1 MLKYKE
7 ADGTILGDPANVA
20 LTKDIIELGWTPPR
34 FRTRWDVLPLITM
47 AAGDEP
53 VITEIPPSL
62 SKLVNIEHP
71 KYSLAFEKLGLK
83 WVAAPALSRLGFDIG
98 GVQYTAAP
106 FIGWF
111 MDAEIGVRNL
121 ADAFRYNCLPDII
134 VKLGWA
140 PSKEHLENL
149 PEFERLALL
158 SKAQTELNYAV
169 YWSYSKAN
177 IAISDTLSASTQ
189 YCRFD
194 DEHRRE
200 NGFRLPANPY
210 WIAPPQ
216 GSIVPLWHRGG
227 APNYQ
232 PKPMICRIAQDPV
245 KVWKRRLTARIDSAV
260 SSPVVLPADCK
271 TNSSQ
276 LPEEL
281 EKVRSVRICYCTAGV
296 TAIKLADRLHFNI
309 SKQYDLDFPS
319 WQVHGVAALDKVQ
332 VANLTEQDVLLIVC
346 STTGHGEIPRNGQ
359 KFVSSLKGK
368 TGLPQFK
375 YAVFGSGSSMYPQ
388 TFNWGART
396 LSELIQEAGGQP
408 LAGNMTSG
416 DTSQDSKLWDKLELW
431 RNVVDQDLRGKGS
444 PNAADLQLSRD
455 VTPPGRRIKDWLRHS
470 IRATLENCD
479 KAGGNIHKVAI
490 NVGPVAFTGAGYVN
504 IFTPNPLEDV
514 ESALKALRADG
525 RERLQ
530 ISGKPTSKEFLTE
543 FVDFSQP
550 LDRFLWTLPLAT
562 TESTL
567 DILTTRPL
575 KETFEMLGEL
585 VERVTL
591 TTLCSV
597 MPLKSPTAFSIASTL
612 PPSGTGDNIIE
623 LLVQH
628 HVGGRFSDKFLGTAC
643 KGARLR
649 CKITESERQSDLV
662 KDTDR
667 PLLAFTTGSGLA
679 PVRHLLQ
686 KRIAMRQEQQ
696 TAQVSLICGFRNED
710 SEIVSDSVKE
720 AVDSGLIDLLSM
732 TPSNPSKSR
741 AQDKL
746 FEGTLKEQ
754 ILSKIVRD
762 EANVFVCANSAAAK
776 DFAENL
782 NALLG
787 RHPQEALGDRYVE
800 DTFHST

>member
-1 MLKYKE
+1 
-7 ADGTILGDPANVA
+7 
-20 LTKDIIELGWTPPR
+20 
-34 FRTRWDVLPLITM
+34 M

-62 SKLVNIEHP
+62 FPLVNIEHP
-71 KYSLAFEKLGLK
+71 KYSLAFQKLGLK
-83 WVAAPALSRLGFDIG
+83 WVAAPVLSRLGFDIG

-121 ADAFRYNCLPDII
+121 ADAQRYNCLPDLIM
-134 VKLGWA
+134 KLGWA
-140 PSKEHLENL
+140 SSKDGFEDL

-169 YWSYSKAN
+169 YWSFSQAN
-177 IAISDTLSASTQ
+177 ITISDTLSASAQ

-194 DEHRRE
+194 EDHRRE

-232 PKPMICRIAQDPV
+232 PKPMVCRNVQDPV
-245 KVWKRRLTARIDSAV
+245 KLWKRRLTARIDSAV
-260 SSPVVLPADCK
+260 ASPVILPAECE
-271 TNSSQ
+271 TISPQ
-276 LPEEL
+276 LPKGL
-281 EKVRSVRICYCTAGV
+281 EKVRNVRICFCTSGN
-296 TAIKLADRLHFNI
+296 TAIKLADRIHSHI
-309 SKQYDLDFPS
+309 SKQYHHDFPS
-319 WQVHGVAALDKVQ
+319 WQVHEVAALDTVQ
-332 VANLTEQDVLLIVC
+332 VRSLTEKDVLLIVC

-359 KFVSSLKGK
+359 KFVSSLRGK
-368 TGLPQFK
+368 RGLPPFK
-375 YAVFGSGSSMYPQ
+375 YSVFGSGSSMYPQ

-416 DTSQDSKLWDKLELW
+416 DTSRDSKLWDKLELW
-431 RNVVDQDLRGKGS
+431 WNVLDKDLRGECRLTIPDS
-444 PNAADLQLSRD
+444 QLFCN
-455 VTPPGRRIKDWLRHS
+455 VTKPSRRIKHWLRNS

-479 KAGGNIHKVAI
+479 KFGGNIYKVAI
-490 NVGPVAFTGAGYVN
+490 NIGAVAFTDAGYIS
-504 IFTPNPLEDV
+504 IFTPTPHKDV
-514 ESALKALRADG
+514 QSALKVLRADS

-530 ISGKPTSKEFLTE
+530 IPGKPTCKEFLTE

-562 TESTL
+562 TKSMLE
-567 DILTTRPL
+567 ILTTKPV
-575 KETFEMLGEL
+575 KETLKLLGEL
-585 VERVTL
+585 VDRVTL
-591 TTLCSV
+591 TTLCAV
-597 MPLKSPTAFSIASTL
+597 MPLKSPTSFSIASTL
-612 PPSGTGDNIIE
+612 PIPGTGDNVIE

-628 HVGGRFSDKFLGTAC
+628 HIGGRFSDKFLGKAC

-649 CKITESERQSDLV
+649 CRIEESKRQNDIL
-662 KDTDR
+662 KDSDR
-667 PLLAFTTGSGLA
+667 PLIAFTTGSGLA

-686 KRIAMRQEQQ
+686 KRVAMSQDQRTSPSSCE
-696 TAQVSLICGFRNED
+696 TSPVSLICGFRTED
-710 SEIVSDSVKE
+710 SEIVCDSIKH
-720 AVDSGLIDLLSM
+720 AVESGLIDLLSM
-732 TPSNPSKSR
+732 TPSNLSRYR

-746 FEGTLKEQ
+746 FQGTLKEVV
-754 ILSKIVRD
+754 LSKILRD
-762 EANVFVCANSAAAK
+762 GANVFVCANPSAAK
-776 DFAENL
+776 DFGENL
-782 NALLG
+782 SALIG

-800 DTFHST
+800 DIFHST